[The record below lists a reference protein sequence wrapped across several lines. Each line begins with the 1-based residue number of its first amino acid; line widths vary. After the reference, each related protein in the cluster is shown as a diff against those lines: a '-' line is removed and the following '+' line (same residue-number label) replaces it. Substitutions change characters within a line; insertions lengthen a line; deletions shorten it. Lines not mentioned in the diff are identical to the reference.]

1 MGDSDMKIW
10 KQTLLILMMLAS
22 LNGSCSTAAPAKTA
36 PSPSSTNASYVTVT
50 PVIANTP
57 IFQMDFSCW
66 PIKLLQE
73 GNDIKGSFVYAHHP
87 ELKSLSLDK
96 ANGFFAW
103 DLSSFH
109 SEKLNINKEMH
120 IEDSKV
126 SFNGDTVA
134 IVADN
139 NLVFMSRSSVHSFP
153 LPEEG
158 VLKDLG
164 LAIKNNYIPLN
175 GKVVIGKFGNYRET
189 ENDYK
194 EGVGFTDTFDVF
206 DPEINE
212 ITTHKVFLLD
222 LYMDWHMV
230 PSIYYSPSIKYVL
243 YMTTPTKHSR
253 QYALYDIEKEEV
265 VMVIPPQNSNLG
277 VTGGDPHWMP
287 NADVIT
293 AQFHDEN
300 TDLSNY
306 YFISLD
312 GKVTAVTNLPDD
324 VDLTSSML
332 WNPSQNWS
340 PNKRYLVS
348 ADINLSEYIWDN
360 QTETLYKPC
369 LPNETQ
375 SMVQPQPLWS
385 FDGNYFISTL
395 VFPSSAPPTVTSSE
409 AIVQQQIVKKYILDL
424 ANRVI
429 YKLPEDV
436 NNGEFTSLYKG
447 GKNDFLGWVNWETP

>member
-1 MGDSDMKIW
+1 
-10 KQTLLILMMLAS
+10 
-22 LNGSCSTAAPAKTA
+22 
-36 PSPSSTNASYVTVT
+36 
-50 PVIANTP
+50 
-57 IFQMDFSCW
+57 
-66 PIKLLQE
+66 
-73 GNDIKGSFVYAHHP
+73 
-87 ELKSLSLDK
+87 
-96 ANGFFAW
+96 
-103 DLSSFH
+103 
-109 SEKLNINKEMH
+109 
-120 IEDSKV
+120 
-126 SFNGDTVA
+126 
-134 IVADN
+134 
-139 NLVFMSRSSVHSFP
+139 
-153 LPEEG
+153 
-158 VLKDLG
+158 
-164 LAIKNNYIPLN
+164 
-175 GKVVIGKFGNYRET
+175 
-189 ENDYK
+189 
-194 EGVGFTDTFDVF
+194 
-206 DPEINE
+206 
-212 ITTHKVFLLD
+212 
-222 LYMDWHMV
+222 
-230 PSIYYSPSIKYVL
+230 
-243 YMTTPTKHSR
+243 MTTPTKHSR